1 MIIMPFVYGIY
12 FNITMV
18 AVNQFSFYSCCI
30 SINFDITPVAV
41 FFLCVVAQ
49 FCPRNIIMLT
59 CNLIM
64 STCITSAFLFR
75 TTFLHLGVYFATN
88 TIARALFL
96 NNPVFCF
103 TGCWYVIGTY
113 TEGNDTARLSYHSV
127 ADRNECYSLC
137 KAQASCLA
145 VKSTNSNTRIQILE
159 VRLRV

>member
-1 MIIMPFVYGIY
+1 
-12 FNITMV
+12 
-18 AVNQFSFYSCCI
+18 
-30 SINFDITPVAV
+30 
-41 FFLCVVAQ
+41 
-49 FCPRNIIMLT
+49 MLT

-145 VKSTNSNTRIQILE
+145 VKSTNSGTQCTLFASKSWKYGYVYDSVVIL
-159 VRLRV
+159 VRSHCRP